1 MTWRKFFHWGI
12 VFWLLVWMASVCC
25 LQAINGRTI
34 IKKVGL
40 IYASGSFNVI
50 VGDGAVSLIP
60 FEGPMSWPTNLEWE
74 HMELW
79 SPSQLKLI
87 RNYPEILIAKLGKL
101 GVMKRGSRTQ
111 VSFPI
116 AGFLWVWLAA
126 GLYGEMKLLK
136 HPLAIPDVSA
146 AVVGS
151 RKRVTMLVGTML
163 VLSAIIATADRMSRQ
178 VEDAKT
184 CVRHLA
190 TIRYNIN
197 RAAVGEP
204 IAWNEIFANLDRYVK
219 GNRNCPCGEPYILP
233 AVKPPAGEPPVQCSR
248 DDHRRYLAGVSGP

>member
-1 MTWRKFFHWGI
+1 MTWRKFFHLGI
-12 VFWLLVWMASVCC
+12 VFWLLVWMASVCS

-197 RAAVGEP
+197 SAAV
-204 IAWNEIFANLDRYVK
+204 ANQLRGTRYSPTWTATLR
-219 GNRNCPCGEPYILP
+219 G
-233 AVKPPAGEPPVQCSR
+233 AGTAPVVNPTSSR
-248 DDHRRYLAGVSGP
+248 Q